1 MSVRL
6 LLADDEPPARDRLRR
21 LLAELPDVAVVAEC
35 GTGDEALRLTGE
47 LRPDIVLLDIRMPG
61 MSGLEAAR
69 HMALLP
75 QPPAIVFTTAYDQ
88 FAVDAFEAE
97 AVDYLLKPIRAERLA
112 TALQRAA
119 RLSAA
124 QLTRT
129 AALAR
134 QEARTQLA
142 ARLGEQI
149 RLIPVDSVYYFSA
162 DQKYT
167 TVRHKGGSDL
177 IDDPL
182 RALEEEFGARFVRV
196 HRNALAA
203 VASLERIE
211 RDGEGHYSV
220 VVRDIGERLEVS
232 RRLAGE
238 LKERFGL

>member
-1 MSVRL
+1 MSLRL
-6 LLADDEPPARDRLRR
+6 LFADDEPPARARLRR
-21 LLAELPDVAVVAEC
+21 LLAELTDIEVLAECGAGDEAVRLVSELHPDVA
-35 GTGDEALRLTGE
+35 
-47 LRPDIVLLDIRMPG
+47 LLDIRMPG

-88 FAVDAFEAE
+88 YAVEAFEAE

-112 TALQRAA
+112 AALQRAV
-119 RLSAA
+119 RLSTV
-124 QLTRT
+124 QLART
-129 AALAR
+129 ALAR

-149 RLIPVDSVYYFSA
+149 RLIPVDSVYCFIA

-167 TVRHKGGSDL
+167 TVRHRSGSDL
-177 IDDPL
+177 IDDSL
-182 RALEEEFGARFVRV
+182 RALEEEFGQRFVRI

-203 VASLERIE
+203 VACLERIE
-211 RDGEGHYSV
+211 RDAEGHYSV
-220 VVRDIGERLEVS
+220 VLRDIGERLDVS

-238 LKERFGL
+238 LKERFGI